1 MADYPAELVRTRYL
15 FDGSEVLIRP
25 IRADDKTMEQDF
37 VQHLSPDSRYRRFM
51 STLKELPPG
60 KLKYLTEIDYE
71 KHLALVAI
79 IERDGE
85 QIEIGVARYIAGP
98 SGTDCEFAIAIDDEW
113 QGSGVA
119 GILMLTLIDAARA
132 RGMQRMEAFILSTND
147 KMIKFARQ
155 LGFAVHRDPD
165 DPGMVVAE
173 RALLSP
179 D

>member
-1 MADYPAELVRTRYL
+1 VADYPAELVRTRYL

-60 KLKYLTEIDYE
+60 KLKYLTEVDYVR
-71 KHLALVAI
+71 HLALVAI

-132 RGMQRMEAFILSTND
+132 RGMQRMEAFILAGND
-147 KMIKFARQ
+147 KMIKFAKQ
-155 LGFAVHRDPD
+155 LGFTVRRDPD

-173 RALLSP
+173 RGL
-179 D
+179 

>member
-25 IRADDKTMEQDF
+25 LRAEDAAMEQEF

-51 STLKELPPG
+51 SSLKELPPG
-60 KLKYLTEIDYE
+60 KLKYLTEIDYQ

-85 QIEIGVARYIAGP
+85 QIEIGVVRYVADP
-98 SGTDCEFAIAIDDEW
+98 SGTNCEFAIAIDDEW

-132 RGMQRMEAFILSTND
+132 RGMQRMEAFILASND
-147 KMIKFARQ
+147 KMIKFAKQ
-155 LGFAVHRDPD
+155 LGFSVHRDPD
-165 DPGMVVAE
+165 DAGMVVAE
-173 RALLSP
+173 RGL
-179 D
+179 

>member
-1 MADYPAELVRTRYL
+1 MADYPAELVRTRHL

-25 IRADDKTMEQDF
+25 IRAEDKTMEQDF

-79 IERDGE
+79 VERDGE
-85 QIEIGVARYIAGP
+85 QIEIGVARYVADP
-98 SGTDCEFAIAIDDEW
+98 SGTNCEFAIAIDDEW

-132 RGMQRMEAFILSTND
+132 RGMRRMEAFILSTND

-173 RALLSP
+173 RGL
-179 D
+179 

>member
-1 MADYPAELVRTRYL
+1 MANYPAELVRTRYL

-85 QIEIGVARYIAGP
+85 QIEIGVARYVADP
-98 SGTDCEFAIAIDDEW
+98 SGTNCEFAIAIDDEW

-132 RGMQRMEAFILSTND
+132 RGMQRMEAFILASND

-155 LGFAVHRDPD
+155 LGFAVHRDQD

>member
-1 MADYPAELVRTRYL
+1 VADYPAELVRTRRL

-25 IRADDKTMEQDF
+25 IRAEDAAMEQDF
-37 VQHLSPDSRYRRFM
+37 VQHLSPESRYRRFM
-51 STLKELPPG
+51 STLNELPPG
-60 KLKYLTEIDYE
+60 KLKYLTEIDYVR
-71 KHLALVAI
+71 HLALVAI

-85 QIEIGVARYIAGP
+85 QIEIGVARYVAGP
-98 SGTDCEFAIAIDDEW
+98 SGTDCEFAITIDDEW
-113 QGSGVA
+113 QGSGIA

-132 RGMQRMEAFILSTND
+132 RGMQRMEAFILAGND
-147 KMIKFARQ
+147 KMIKFAKQ

>member
-1 MADYPAELVRTRYL
+1 MADYPAELVRTRHL

-25 IRADDKTMEQDF
+25 IRAEDKPMEQDF
-37 VQHLSPDSRYRRFM
+37 VQHLSADSRYRRFM

-60 KLKYLTEIDYE
+60 KLKYLTEIDYV

-79 IERDGE
+79 IQRDGHE
-85 QIEIGVARYIAGP
+85 VEIGVARYVPGESA
-98 SGTDCEFAIAIDDEW
+98 SDCEFAIAIDDGW

-132 RGMQRMEAFILSTND
+132 RGMRRMEAIILASND

-155 LGFAVHRDPD
+155 LGFTVHRDPD
-165 DPGMVVAE
+165 DPGMVVARRE
-173 RALLSP
+173 L
-179 D
+179 

>member
-15 FDGSEVLIRP
+15 FDGSEVQIRP

-51 STLKELPPG
+51 STLKELAPG
-60 KLKYLTEIDYE
+60 KLKYLTEIDYV

-85 QIEIGVARYIAGP
+85 QIEIGVARYVAGP

-155 LGFAVHRDPD
+155 LGFAVHRDSD

-173 RALLSP
+173 RGL
-179 D
+179 

>member
-1 MADYPAELVRTRYL
+1 VADYPAELVRTRYL

-60 KLKYLTEIDYE
+60 KLKYLTEVDYVR
-71 KHLALVAI
+71 HLALVAI
-79 IERDGE
+79 VRQGE
-85 QIEIGVARYIAGP
+85 CDIEIGVARYIAGP

-132 RGMQRMEAFILSTND
+132 RGMQRMEAFILSGND

-173 RALLSP
+173 RGL
-179 D
+179 

>member
-1 MADYPAELVRTRYL
+1 MANYPAELVRTRYL

-60 KLKYLTEIDYE
+60 KLKYLTEIDYQ

-79 IERDGE
+79 VEHDGD
-85 QIEIGVARYIAGP
+85 QIEIGVARYVADP
-98 SGTDCEFAIAIDDEW
+98 SGTNCEFAIAIDDEW

-132 RGMQRMEAFILSTND
+132 RGMQRMEAFILASND
-147 KMIKFARQ
+147 KMIKFAKQ
-155 LGFAVHRDPD
+155 LGFAVHRDLD

-173 RALLSP
+173 RGL
-179 D
+179 

>member
-1 MADYPAELVRTRYL
+1 MADYPAELVRTRHL

-25 IRADDKTMEQDF
+25 IRPEDAPMEQDF
-37 VQHLSPDSRYRRFM
+37 VQHLSADSRYRRFM
-51 STLKELPPG
+51 STLMELPPG
-60 KLKYLTEIDYE
+60 KLRYLTEIDYVR
-71 KHLALVAI
+71 HLALVAI
-79 IERDGE
+79 IQRDGHE
-85 QIEIGVARYIAGP
+85 VEIGVARYVAGP

-132 RGMQRMEAFILSTND
+132 RGMQRMEAFILASND

-165 DPGMVVAE
+165 DPGMVHAE
-173 RALLSP
+173 QSL
-179 D
+179 

>member
-1 MADYPAELVRTRYL
+1 MADYPAELVRTRHL

-25 IRADDKTMEQDF
+25 IRPEDAPMEQDF
-37 VQHLSPDSRYRRFM
+37 VQHLSADSRYRRFM
-51 STLKELPPG
+51 STLIELPPG
-60 KLKYLTEIDYE
+60 KLRYLTEVDYVR
-71 KHLALVAI
+71 HLALVAI
-79 IERDGE
+79 IQRDGHE
-85 QIEIGVARYIAGP
+85 VEIGVARYVAGP

-147 KMIKFARQ
+147 TMIKFARQ

-165 DPGMVVAE
+165 DPGMVHAE
-173 RALLSP
+173 QSL
-179 D
+179 

>member
-1 MADYPAELVRTRYL
+1 MADYPGELIRTRYL

-25 IRADDKTMEQDF
+25 IRPADAPMEQDF
-37 VQHLSPDSRYRRFM
+37 VQHLSADSRYRRFM
-51 STLKELPPG
+51 STMLELPPG
-60 KLKYLTEIDYE
+60 KLKYLTEIDYVR
-71 KHLALVAI
+71 HLALVAI
-79 IERDGE
+79 IRRDGHE
-85 QIEIGVARYIAGP
+85 VEIGVARYVAGP

-132 RGMQRMEAFILSTND
+132 RGFQRMEAFILSTND

-155 LGFAVHRDPD
+155 LGFAVRRDAD

-173 RALLSP
+173 RRL
-179 D
+179 

>member
-1 MADYPAELVRTRYL
+1 VADYPAELIRTRYL
-15 FDGSEVLIRP
+15 FDGSEVTIRP

-60 KLKYLTEIDYE
+60 KLKYLTEIDYV

-79 IERDGE
+79 IEHDGE
-85 QIEIGVARYIAGP
+85 QIEIGVARYVADP
-98 SGTDCEFAIAIDDEW
+98 SGINCEFAIAIDDEW

-132 RGMQRMEAFILSTND
+132 RGMRRMEAFILSGND
-147 KMIKFARQ
+147 KMIKFAKQ
-155 LGFAVHRDPD
+155 LGFSVHRDLD

-173 RALLSP
+173 RGL
-179 D
+179 